1 MTRDKK
7 RYIEALLY
15 NYKDNK
21 TRLIVLEEGLVNDDD
36 FILGSIDYSKER
48 VQNSN
53 LSSLDDKVIARE
65 REIEK
70 LKKDIRLT
78 EVLLDKLSEKEY
90 KVITSFYIKKIPN
103 RLICEIIDRTD
114 EKTVWRIKNNALI
127 SMARAI

>member
-21 TRLIVLEEGLVNDDD
+21 TRLIVLEEGLISDDD

>member
-21 TRLIVLEEGLVNDDD
+21 TRLIVLEEGLISDDD

-48 VQNSN
+48 VQSSN